1 MRKFFQHV
9 NALSLDVAIGTV
21 CSALFFAKV
30 MRVNV
35 QPLTLLVLGLSVW
48 VIYTTDHLMDAVKIK
63 KAASSLRHQFHQR
76 HYRFLKRFVIMV
88 SLITACLLFFIP
100 NPVLL
105 GGLFLS
111 VLVIVYLFIH
121 LYLKILKEVCIAI
134 LYATGILLPLY
145 DGSMSKLPGFL
156 IIDFTLTALINLI
169 IFSWFDRH
177 QDNADGNSS
186 IITFV

>member
-1 MRKFFQHV
+1 
-9 NALSLDVAIGTV
+9 
-21 CSALFFAKV
+21 
-30 MRVNV
+30 
-35 QPLTLLVLGLSVW
+35 
-48 VIYTTDHLMDAVKIK
+48 
-63 KAASSLRHQFHQR
+63 
-76 HYRFLKRFVIMV
+76 MV

-100 NPVLL
+100 KPVLL

-134 LYATGILLPLY
+134 LYTTGILLPLY
-145 DGSMSKLPGFL
+145 DGSISNPPGFL
-156 IIDFTLTALINLI
+156 IIAFTLTALLNLI

-186 IITFV
+186 IITFVGEKNIMWWIYALFAGICVTLLFAKFLIPAMLILMMSTIMIIVIHLPGYFAENDRYRIWGDAIFFIPLIYVLI